1 MCVLLCI
8 STFKQFFFCGWMS
21 KLADLCRID
30 TLENDVVCS
39 VGCVASLG
47 TYLDF
52 SDSGSFAIDDGWSSR
67 LECWVT
73 LESRFRRQAKR
84 KTWRRGETKHI
95 IVRCGFPK
103 TLFDRLHL
111 FCPFYSMW
119 RVVWSAGRLVHTH
132 KIGFFCTCY
141 ISPNF

>member
-1 MCVLLCI
+1 
-8 STFKQFFFCGWMS
+8 MS

-39 VGCVASLG
+39 VGCVAGLG
-47 TYLDF
+47 TYFWDF

-73 LESRFRRQAKR
+73 LESLQATGKAEDAEEGGN
-84 KTWRRGETKHI
+84 KTYI
-95 IVRCGFPK
+95 SVRCGFPK

-111 FCPFYSMW
+111 FCPFDSM
-119 RVVWSAGRLVHTH
+119 
-132 KIGFFCTCY
+132 
-141 ISPNF
+141 